1 MHDLRIKRIYE
12 EPSDQDG
19 FRILVDRLWPRGVS
33 KERAALDG
41 WEKAITPSTELRKA
55 FGHMEENMEDFR
67 KKYRIELEANEE
79 KEAFLDRT
87 IERLRDQ
94 NVTLLYAAKSKSINH
109 ATVLKEWIEEHLP
122 DEA

>member
-109 ATVLKEWIEEHLP
+109 ATVLKAWIEEHLP

>member
-19 FRILVDRLWPRGVS
+19 FRILMDRLWPRGVS